1 MKGLV
6 IYIRREKLDAVRNVL
21 HSRNAAGFSVSNV
34 EGRGRSKQQIDIED
48 IAAIPALEPERLAA
62 KVRVYTVVPD
72 AVVDPLIDEIC
83 DAAATDRFGDGKIFI
98 VPVEDAVRIRTR
110 ERGDNAL

>member
-6 IYIRREKLDAVRNVL
+6 IYIRREKLDAVCGVL
-21 HSRNAAGFSVSNV
+21 RERGAAGLSVSNV
-34 EGRGRSKQQIDIED
+34 EGCGRRRQQFDIED
-48 IAAIPALEPERLAA
+48 IAACPAREPEHLVS

-72 AVVDPLIDEIC
+72 ALVDTLIDEIC
-83 DAAATDRFGDGKIFI
+83 TTAATGRFGDGKIFI

-110 ERGDNAL
+110 ERGEDAL